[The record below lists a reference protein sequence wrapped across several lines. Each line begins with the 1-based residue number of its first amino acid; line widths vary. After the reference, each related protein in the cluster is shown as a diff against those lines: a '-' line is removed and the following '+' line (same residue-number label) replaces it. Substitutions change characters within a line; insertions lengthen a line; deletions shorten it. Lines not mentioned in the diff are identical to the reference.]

1 MTQQAEHLPVRDAG
15 TWLVLAPGIGL
26 VFIGVVFVLRPDW
39 GAAIFG
45 VPAPPGSEPYLIAIG
60 LRDIAFGFYILALA
74 LFSSRQAV
82 GLVLALTVLIPLGDI
97 LIVAHQRGLS
107 APGHLMLHAAS
118 GIYMTAAALWMLRGA
133 SAERAR
139 QTGRSA

>member
-1 MTQQAEHLPVRDAG
+1 LTQRAERLPVRDLS

-26 VFIGVVFVLRPDW
+26 VLIGVVFILKPGL

-60 LRDIAFGFYILALA
+60 LRDVAFGLYILALA
-74 LFSSRQAV
+74 LFSSRRAV

-118 GIYMTAAALWMLRGA
+118 GTYMIAAALWVLRGA
-133 SAERAR
+133 SAGRDR
-139 QTGRSA
+139 STGRSA

>member
-1 MTQQAEHLPVRDAG
+1 M
-15 TWLVLAPGIGL
+15 LAPGIGL
-26 VFIGVVFVLRPDW
+26 VLIGVVFIFKPDW
-39 GAAIFG
+39 GARIFG

-60 LRDIAFGFYILALA
+60 LRDVAFGLYILALA
-74 LFSSRQAV
+74 LFSSRRAV
-82 GLVLALTVLIPLGDI
+82 GFVLALTVLIPLGDI

-118 GIYMTAAALWMLRGA
+118 GTYMIAAALWVLRGA
-133 SAERAR
+133 SAGRDR

>member
-1 MTQQAEHLPVRDAG
+1 MTKQTEHLPVRDAG

-26 VFIGVVFVLRPDW
+26 VFIGVVFIFRPDW

-60 LRDIAFGFYILALA
+60 LRDVAFGFYILALA

-97 LIVAHQRGLS
+97 LIVAYQRGLS
-107 APGHLMLHAAS
+107 ASGYLMLHAAS
-118 GIYMTAAALWMLRGA
+118 GIYMMAAALWVLRGA
-133 SAERAR
+133 SAGRDGSA
-139 QTGRSA
+139 GRSA